1 MALKPDKTSPLQMT
15 PGEICG
21 MFREAKNKI
30 KQIAILAQ
38 VNATSKGRII
48 DILVDNGAE
57 LTPAVIDNWAWNET
71 REKFYEKSEGH
82 AGTVTE
88 DVEIVTGTAAAEA
101 EPAADYEQQPDGG
114 QLPAVEEERASKPKA
129 MTVRELQDQL
139 YGLPEDA
146 QVLLTGSG
154 PIRSVTFLREYNA
167 ADGSTVSQVLID

>member
-57 LTPAVIDNWAWNET
+57 LTPAVIDQWAWNET
-71 REKFYEKSEGH
+71 REKYYAKSESH
-82 AGTVTE
+82 ARTVTE
-88 DVEIVTGTAAAEA
+88 DVEMVTVTAVAEA
-101 EPAADYEQQPDGG
+101 ELAADYEQQPEPG
-114 QLPAVEEERASKPKA
+114 QLPAAEETPEPAP
-129 MTVRELQDQL
+129 MTVGALRDQL
-139 YGLPEDA
+139 FGLPEDA
-146 QVLLTGSG
+146 PVLLGGSA
-154 PIRSVTFLREYNA
+154 PIRSVTFVREYNA
-167 ADGSTVSQVLID
+167 ARGRTVSQVMID